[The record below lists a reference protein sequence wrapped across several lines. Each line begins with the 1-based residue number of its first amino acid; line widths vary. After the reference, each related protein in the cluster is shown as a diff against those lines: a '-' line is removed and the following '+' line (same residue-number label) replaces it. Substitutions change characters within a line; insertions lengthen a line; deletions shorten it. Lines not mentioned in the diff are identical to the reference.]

1 MLFFKKNLR
10 MFYKNVRHDFTRTVI
25 LNTAIHSTFFDFL
38 HRVAVA
44 ERLKINSNDFFWEK
58 FCTGFLG
65 QEMAQNEFLVL

>member
-1 MLFFKKNLR
+1 M
-10 MFYKNVRHDFTRTVI
+10 